1 MGRGVCQVLEPTE
14 DGYISMID
22 ENGKNPKVYKL
33 PAGCEASLLVVD
45 VDGDGKLE
53 ILVADLQGYLTCY
66 STNSKGKV
74 DVSGFR
80 NY

>member
-1 MGRGVCQVLEPTE
+1 
-14 DGYISMID
+14 
-22 ENGKNPKVYKL
+22 VYKL